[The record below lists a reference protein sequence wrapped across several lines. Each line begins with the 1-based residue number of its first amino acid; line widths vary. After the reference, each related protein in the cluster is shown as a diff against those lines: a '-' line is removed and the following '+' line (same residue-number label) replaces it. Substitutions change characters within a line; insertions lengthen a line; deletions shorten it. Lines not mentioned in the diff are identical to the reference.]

1 MKIKFLFLI
10 ISFLLIYSEVDSQI
24 ILKRKK
30 LEEQLLKIDSLIKVK
45 RYEDA
50 MLLFDSKEK
59 VILEDNVP
67 KKLMISFDNIK
78 TTLGVKKKLFE
89 DTKIRVENLIHEFEL
104 KHYCNSIDLINLD
117 LNFENSFLETQK
129 IKNALLPDLKSAKEK
144 CESYSKKVEQW
155 NAQFDN
161 NEFESLYPLLAFDDS
176 EKNYFFNIDL
186 MSFNHLVGILK
197 AYKAK
202 ADIYSDC
209 IKLWKKSFDN
219 ENYESIYYLLEFDDS
234 EKKFFLKN
242 DLSVFNDLISKLQ
255 EKNNVYKEI
264 SKFIENKTSKIME
277 QIDYSLLDLKQ
288 AKSLIDTL
296 KSNLIETDR
305 KFKEAPGIN
314 PNLENEYRIKRVNVE
329 IEIEKLQSYFD
340 KKEAIKISNN
350 NSKYPILNFDDFTL
364 VFSTLHESNEL
375 RNQDKIVGAER
386 LEKEAQTM
394 LSKIV
399 IPNKKYI
406 IKSENNIFY
415 HLSIEWNGG
424 EIFCSK
430 DENGISDNTMDY
442 RFTRYNQNFETSDLI
457 LEKLENLPKTNSGS
471 NNYIQGNF
479 TLLVQAVPIGAGIFG
494 QSKYYYARS
503 YGDSHVIGIYIKILD
518 VY

>member
-242 DLSVFNDLISKLQ
+242 DLSVFNELISKLQ
-255 EKNNVYKEI
+255 EKNNIYEEI
-264 SKFIENKTSKIME
+264 SEFIENNTTKVIEK
-277 QIDYSLLDLKQ
+277 IDYNLLDLTQ
-288 AKSLIDTL
+288 AKQFTDVLNSSLLEVDKKIL
-296 KSNLIETDR
+296 L
-305 KFKEAPGIN
+305 APGNN
-314 PNLENEYRIKRVNVE
+314 PELLKMYEQKKEIVNT
-329 IEIEKLQSYFD
+329 EIEKLKNYIVEKNFSKNINSNYSNIPTLRIDDFNLVYKYRHESD
-340 KKEAIKISNN
+340 KLSIEGKPISAEKYAKEA
-350 NSKYPILNFDDFTL
+350 NSI
-364 VFSTLHESNEL
+364 
-375 RNQDKIVGAER
+375 
-386 LEKEAQTM
+386 

-399 IPNKKYI
+399 IFQKKYLFQI
-406 IKSENNIFY
+406 NNKIDY
-415 HLSIEWNGG
+415 HLFLNGG
-424 EIFCSK
+424 GNFSIYWE
-430 DENGISDNTMDY
+430 SDDNSNHLNIEFERSNWQANMKKYNTDD
-442 RFTRYNQNFETSDLI
+442 NI
-457 LEKLENLPKTNSGS
+457 IEKLENIPHSNDPYSS
-471 NNYIQGNF
+471 NNFSY
-479 TLLVQAVPIGAGIFG
+479 TLLIQIVPQYIIDGKPDCYDFLLSNEI
-494 QSKYYYARS
+494 S
-503 YGDSHVIGIYIKILD
+503 IYVKILD
-518 VY
+518 IY